1 VEKSGVWLHGIDAWL
16 NLPGGIDFL
25 GLCAEAEHRTAAA
38 TAIFLDYS
46 QVTPNVDKRFSL
58 QHQYDNGQTCF
69 DRQQFQVR
77 LLAIN
82 ALLLDWRIRF
92 QVQAV
97 GALAHKALLYINDV
111 ADSRQILGC

>member
-1 VEKSGVWLHGIDAWL
+1 L
-16 NLPGGIDFL
+16 NIPGGIDFL
-25 GLCAEAEHRTAAA
+25 GLCAESTGLRRQRRF
-38 TAIFLDYS
+38 FLDYS

-58 QHQYDNGQTCF
+58 QHQYDNGQTCL

-97 GALAHKALLYINDV
+97 GALAHKALLYINSV